1 MRRTPTLL
9 AAATLAAT
17 LTAAPVS
24 LAAPA
29 APAAPAKAS
38 AATTQTATGHE
49 VRDQLP
55 LGIAEFVP
63 AHCRPLPW

>member
-29 APAAPAKAS
+29 APAAPAKAP
-38 AATTQTATGHE
+38 AATTQTADRG
-49 VRDQLP
+49 LP
-55 LGIAEFVP
+55 QPVEGPHGIA
-63 AHCRPLPW
+63 R

>member
-1 MRRTPTLL
+1 MTHTLHGRWTMGYVAYVTSTPTMRMPMRRTPTLL

-29 APAAPAKAS
+29 APA
-38 AATTQTATGHE
+38 
-49 VRDQLP
+49 
-55 LGIAEFVP
+55 
-63 AHCRPLPW
+63 